1 MLPQDSDSQE
11 DSLSSFREERLEQ
24 RRKRPAILIGVSIG
38 VIIAVAVGW
47 VTFGKYVSVYYGADT
62 GELPVIRADR
72 SADGMMPETP
82 GGMNVPDRDK
92 MVYERLRQSSTD
104 LPVERLLPQP
114 EQPQVPEQPVPAENE
129 SGDPIGE
136 LAGRMIAEETASA
149 VIYEDDGTP
158 VEVMFR
164 ETQTVE
170 IMPAVQTKPAEAP
183 APEKKAEPDSAAP
196 QKNVKTETAA
206 RETKPVKAE
215 PAVPAG
221 SYSVQIVSTRSAKA
235 AESEWGRLSKR
246 FKDIIADLPHNV
258 SEVSTANG
266 TFFRLRAGHFKT
278 HDEAKALCDQLKVR
292 KQECFVVK

>member
-1 MLPQDSDSQE
+1 MMPQDSDSQE
-11 DSLSSFREERLEQ
+11 DALSSFREERLEQ

-114 EQPQVPEQPVPAENE
+114 EQPQAPEPSPSGE
-129 SGDPIGE
+129 SSDPIGE
-136 LAGRMIAEETASA
+136 LAGRVIAEETASA

-164 ETQTVE
+164 ETQTAAAVVPVV
-170 IMPAVQTKPAEAP
+170 PAKPVAVP
-183 APEKKAEPDSAAP
+183 AP
-196 QKNVKTETAA
+196 QKKQEQVPVVQEK
-206 RETKPVKAE
+206 KPAKAE
-215 PAVPAG
+215 PAAAAG
-221 SYSVQIVSTRSAKA
+221 TYSVQIVSTRSAQA

-246 FKDIIADLPHNV
+246 FKEIIADLPHNV

-266 TFFRLRAGHFKT
+266 TFFRLRVGHFRT
-278 HDEAKALCDQLKVR
+278 HDEAKALCDQFKVR

>member
-11 DSLSSFREERLEQ
+11 DSLSSFREERLDQ

-47 VTFGKYVSVYYGADT
+47 VTFGKYVSVYYGADS
-62 GELPVIRADR
+62 GDLPVIRADR

-114 EQPQVPEQPVPAENE
+114 ERPQAPEPPPAEENT
-129 SGDPIGE
+129 DPVGE
-136 LAGRMIAEETASA
+136 LAGRVIAEETASA

-164 ETQTVE
+164 ETQTAE
-170 IMPAVQTKPAEAP
+170 ISAAVQTKPAAVP
-183 APEKKAEPDSAAP
+183 VPEKKTNPAPVVQETKPAVKAESAAP
-196 QKNVKTETAA
+196 
-206 RETKPVKAE
+206 
-215 PAVPAG
+215 AG
-221 SYSVQIVSTRSAKA
+221 TYAVQIVSTRSARA

-246 FKDIIADLPHNV
+246 FKDVIADMPHNI

-266 TFFRLRAGHFKT
+266 TFFRLRVGHFKT
-278 HDEAKALCDQLKVR
+278 HDEAKMLCDQLKVR